1 MINPNT
7 TDFASDF
14 LKSHTK
20 KCDFEKFHAY
30 WEQLQK
36 VDQLNLLRMLFNG
49 KSDLLRSRKDAFNA
63 LDPNT
68 RLTLEKVTIGGK
80 ASGWVSK
87 YLDEFFQSVVEI
99 EGTFSEKGFRRY
111 LENEDNRKN
120 LLRSFQNNFLELYS
134 LIERL
139 CGMIDE

>member
-1 MINPNT
+1 
-7 TDFASDF
+7 
-14 LKSHTK
+14 
-20 KCDFEKFHAY
+20 
-30 WEQLQK
+30 
-36 VDQLNLLRMLFNG
+36 MLFNG
-49 KSDLLRSRKDAFNA
+49 KSDLFRSRKDAFSA

-80 ASGWVSK
+80 TSGWVSK

-99 EGTFSEKGFRRY
+99 EGAFSEKSFRRY

-120 LLRSFQNNFLELYS
+120 LLHSFQNNFLELYS